1 MSSIRGRNNKSTE
14 LRLRM
19 ALVKAGLKGWV
30 LHPQDVFGKPDV
42 FFVKKKLAIFVDG
55 CFWHGCRV
63 CGHIPKTRSAFWRAK
78 IERNRARA
86 SLVKRSL
93 RRESIKVIRIWE
105 HSLVNT
111 DNIDG
116 LIRIILTNLK

>member
-55 CFWHGCRV
+55 CFWHWCRV